1 MDWLIKPGAKYR
13 HFKGKEYEIVCL
25 ARHSET
31 EEPMVVYKA
40 LYSAR
45 QIWARP
51 LRMFLEQVDVD
62 GKMVDRFEEIK
73 ET

>member
-1 MDWLIKPGAKYR
+1 MDWLIKPGAKYQ

-40 LYSAR
+40 LYGAR
-45 QIWARP
+45 QTWVRP
-51 LRMFLEQVDVD
+51 LRMFLEQVEVD
-62 GKMVDRFEEIK
+62 GKMVDRFREIS
-73 ET
+73 ES